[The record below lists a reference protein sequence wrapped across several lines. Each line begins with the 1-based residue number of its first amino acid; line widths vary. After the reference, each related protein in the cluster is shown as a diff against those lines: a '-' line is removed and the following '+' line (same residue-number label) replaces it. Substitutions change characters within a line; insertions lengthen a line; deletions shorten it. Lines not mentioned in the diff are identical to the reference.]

1 MSAMKMKPVHP
12 GVILLEEFL
21 TPMSLT
27 CSQIA
32 GDLKIPVMQ
41 IDEIIQGK
49 RNINAETALR
59 LARYFSN
66 SAQFWFGLQMD
77 YDLDSTSE
85 KEGDKIQQEVQ
96 VYQMPD

>member
-1 MSAMKMKPVHP
+1 
-12 GVILLEEFL
+12 
-21 TPMSLT
+21 
-27 CSQIA
+27 
-32 GDLKIPVMQ
+32 
-41 IDEIIQGK
+41 
-49 RNINAETALR
+49 